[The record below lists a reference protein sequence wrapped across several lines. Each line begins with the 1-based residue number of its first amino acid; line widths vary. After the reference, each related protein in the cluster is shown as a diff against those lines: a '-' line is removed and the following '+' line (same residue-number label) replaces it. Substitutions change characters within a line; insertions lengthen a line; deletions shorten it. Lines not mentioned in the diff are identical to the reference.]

1 MTLSNVYHTFPFY
14 GRRVVT
20 DRVLF
25 MLFFMLSFFLSRA
38 NQTNTDLL
46 QKAEK
51 AYDQKKYKDAISA
64 YEELVKSGYKSYQL
78 YFNLGN
84 AYYRNNELGKA
95 IYHYELARKLNPD
108 DEDVRINLGI
118 ANGKTIDKINVRENF
133 FVTVVK
139 SNILSTFSTGTW
151 AWLSIISLLLACGL
165 IFLFFI
171 NSNPILKRL
180 VFVLGLLAVVVVFL
194 TYSLGYSSLRAKQ
207 QNNYAIILNK
217 EVKIMNEPNPG
228 AVSKFTLHE
237 GTKVNI
243 IENNGDWLLI
253 KIDNGNEGWVKNAV
267 VGII

>member
-1 MTLSNVYHTFPFY
+1 MTFCNAYHLFPFSENRPIT
-14 GRRVVT
+14 RRVVFLL
-20 DRVLF
+20 LF
-25 MLFFMLSFFLSRA
+25 VVSFFISKA
-38 NQTNTDLL
+38 SEHNTDLL

-51 AYDQKKYKDAISA
+51 AYDQKKYKEAIAA
-64 YEELVKSGYKSYQL
+64 YEELVKAGYKSHQL

-139 SNILSTFSTGTW
+139 SNILSTFSTSAW
-151 AWLSIISLLLACGL
+151 AWLSIISLFLTCLLV
-165 IFLFFI
+165 FLFFFNT
-171 NSNPILKRL
+171 NSVIKR
-180 VFVLGLLAVVVVFL
+180 VAFVLGLLALVSVFL
-194 TYSLGYSSLRAKQ
+194 TYALGYSSLRSKQ

-253 KIDNGNEGWVKNAV
+253 KIDNGNEGWVKSIAL
-267 VGII
+267 GII